1 MKTTAMAV
9 LKGGVQVLRRVWF
22 FITESDPPEK
32 PKAGIRIFS
41 RAKPRAPRAT
51 SEPPITER

>member
-1 MKTTAMAV
+1 MAV